1 MVSIC
6 ILTEIWYSSI
16 GAFISIELGF
26 SIVVS
31 MRVMVI
37 NVKVVN
43 GLVSMDPSFFIVMQI
58 ALVLAS
64 IVHGVMN
71 IYLYM
76 PKHRAVIY
84 SINVRI
90 YLFTFIIVNGIF
102 GLNIT
107 IRLIV
112 IVTRLP
118 FSWINGVIIRSV
130 RNGVRIARNIS
141 IVLKVSAVT

>member
-118 FSWINGVIIRSV
+118 FS
-130 RNGVRIARNIS
+130 
-141 IVLKVSAVT
+141 